1 MTRVRIHVRVD
12 RPDEVA
18 RPRWDSHHMRELNLL
33 FGDDLHLAVSREAAR
48 AHCAMLQAVCQ
59 TEDQEQSRGD
69 SDR

>member
-1 MTRVRIHVRVD
+1 
-12 RPDEVA
+12 
-18 RPRWDSHHMRELNLL
+18 MRELNLL
-33 FGDDLHLAVSREAAR
+33 FGDDLHLALSREAAR